1 MKKSS
6 MVLKFDPY
14 EALMINRGNHNLIVF
29 HQKHASGS
37 IYTAAARIQLST
49 ILIAV
54 IADVA
59 SLSCVFTF

>member
-14 EALMINRGNHNLIVF
+14 EALMINRDNRILIVF

-49 ILIAV
+49 ILIA
-54 IADVA
+54 DVA
-59 SLSCVFTF
+59 SLSPVVTF

>member
-14 EALMINRGNHNLIVF
+14 EALMINRDNRILIVF

-49 ILIAV
+49 ILIA
-54 IADVA
+54 DVA
-59 SLSCVFTF
+59 SLSRVVTF

>member
-1 MKKSS
+1 

-14 EALMINRGNHNLIVF
+14 EALMINRDNRILIVF

-49 ILIAV
+49 ILIA
-54 IADVA
+54 DVA
-59 SLSCVFTF
+59 SLSPVFTF

>member
-14 EALMINRGNHNLIVF
+14 EALMINRDNRILIVF

-49 ILIAV
+49 ILM
-54 IADVA
+54 ADVA
-59 SLSCVFTF
+59 SLSPVVTF

>member
-14 EALMINRGNHNLIVF
+14 EALMINRDNRILIVF

-49 ILIAV
+49 ILIA
-54 IADVA
+54 DVA
-59 SLSCVFTF
+59 SLSPVFTF